1 MFPPSAPPRHAPEPP
16 APPAKRRAFRAE
28 TEANDEA
35 PPEAPPYDDD
45 ATVVFMAVL
54 ADASR
59 FAAAVFDRDN
69 GVMETLEVRAR
80 PPRPSTRR
88 ASSPS
93 RVSFTPPFPSS
104 LAFFSSSPPRPP
116 RTRTSSRR
124 SGSSSSP
131 ATPT

>member
-1 MFPPSAPPRHAPEPP
+1 MSPPSAPPRHAPETP

-35 PPEAPPYDDD
+35 PPYDDD
-45 ATVVFMAVL
+45 AAVVFMAVL

-59 FAAAVFDRDN
+59 FAAAVFDRDD

-88 ASSPS
+88 ASSPP